1 MRIELRNPVSEW
13 VRTVSATDT
22 DLQFGMSKQ
31 VVGVRYMDE
40 QIIAVDDLDAVEA
53 VCQLLHENEA
63 TLEQIV
69 LSVFRELVK
78 LTPQGTVHAK
88 TLYSA
93 VNVVRRT
100 PPEPVFA
107 ELLQR
112 SCYQHV
118 GDAYWSYQ
126 LGTEKRDAD

>member
-1 MRIELRNPVSEW
+1 M
-13 VRTVSATDT
+13 
-22 DLQFGMSKQ
+22 
-31 VVGVRYMDE
+31 
-40 QIIAVDDLDAVEA
+40 IAVDDVEAVEA
-53 VCQLLHENEA
+53 AWRRLEESAA

-93 VNVVRRT
+93 VNVAWRT

-112 SCYQHV
+112 PYYQHV
-118 GDAYWSYQ
+118 GDAYWSY
-126 LGTEKRDAD
+126 EPDADERYPD